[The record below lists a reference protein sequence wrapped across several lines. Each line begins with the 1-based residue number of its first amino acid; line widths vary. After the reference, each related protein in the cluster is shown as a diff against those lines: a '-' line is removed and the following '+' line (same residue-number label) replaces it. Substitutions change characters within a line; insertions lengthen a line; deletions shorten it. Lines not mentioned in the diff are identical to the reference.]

1 MRTYGLTM
9 IPTSDSI
16 VPVLLPFY
24 TAESQNSL
32 ERGSRPYSVVEIL
45 REVFKEDFQK
55 AIQSYM
61 EKCPEGA
68 AKAIGVDESR
78 NFRLVR
84 LSEPR
89 VESSLHQP
97 ACTTAV
103 DLIFKATV
111 EAMVPAGPEDW
122 IEVDGER
129 KERVVLVSRRYTAEY
144 RMRYLIG
151 LWDKRCSAPMI
162 APAAYFP
169 SDVVTE
175 QKTAVTNQYLL
186 PIMYAEDYGKAGR
199 RMLERYYP
207 EALEKPTAVD
217 GWELAKRMKLSAR
230 RVRFEQGSD
239 IQGRIY
245 FDWTRARIRDESGR
259 VTEIKVPPMTILIN
273 TDLCPTAEIENST
286 LIHECCH
293 VFLDLFFFKLQMLS
307 GKPFTSYTSR
317 KRKKKQFNT
326 NNGPIDWMELQ
337 AEKLPAYILLEEN
350 NTRKEIERLLSMKD
364 GIRSP
369 ENIFWIICQLAA
381 TFKVSRSMAKYR
393 MIELGYP
400 EAEGVYAYID
410 NVHIPDYGCSGLWE
424 RGITYAISLSDA
436 GALLRESREFSCALQ
451 GERYVYIEGH
461 FCLNEEKYVQ
471 RGYRQIQR
479 LTAYARRHIEECC
492 IAFTVQGRY
501 ANTAYEDAQAARKKE
516 VKDKYQSRHGFGA
529 EPESKERLKENKT
542 FAEDS
547 QIWMKLKMRMP
558 DGIGSAIQLI
568 LDEKGITQMELAM
581 RMGVS
586 RTAWRKWCA
595 EKMSLRHIVAICIA
609 LDVRADIGME
619 LVRLS
624 GHSFLNNKE
633 HNILLAMMYETKDL
647 TVARANEILRQEKLA
662 PLTEG
667 RDEEIAC

>member
-1 MRTYGLTM
+1 MQRRSFLGYLPYLFLLAAVLALLVMNPSSSSAHTLSYTELQSTLKNEDVTEAVLRIGTNAVNVQGTYVDDDGNTVTFTSTAPATEESIQDLTDRLEDGRL
-9 IPTSDSI
+9 TI
-16 VPVLLPFY
+16 VDAESGNAFMQAMYELVPLVIVLLLGVWMMNRMGGN
-24 TAESQNSL
+24 NS
-32 ERGSRPYSVVEIL
+32 
-45 REVFKEDFQK
+45 
-55 AIQSYM
+55 AN
-61 EKCPEGA
+61 
-68 AKAIGVDESR
+68 AKAFDFGKSR
-78 NFRLVR
+78 ARLETKSKVR
-84 LSEPR
+84 
-89 VESSLHQP
+89 
-97 ACTTAV
+97 
-103 DLIFKATV
+103 F
-111 EAMVPAGPEDW
+111 
-122 IEVDGER
+122 
-129 KERVVLVSRRYTAEY
+129 
-144 RMRYLIG
+144 
-151 LWDKRCSAPMI
+151 
-162 APAAYFP
+162 
-169 SDVVTE
+169 SDVAGCDEEKAEMEEIIGYLKSPAKYKRMGARIPKGILLCGHPGTG
-175 QKTAVTNQYLL
+175 KTLL
-186 PIMYAEDYGKAGR
+186 LYD
-199 RMLERYYP
+199 
-207 EALEKPTAVD
+207 
-217 GWELAKRMKLSAR
+217 LAKTLSKNGQTLLVHCGKL
-230 RVRFEQGSD
+230 
-239 IQGRIY
+239 
-245 FDWTRARIRDESGR
+245 
-259 VTEIKVPPMTILIN
+259 
-273 TDLCPTAEIENST
+273 TAGQYKI
-286 LIHECCH
+286 
-293 VFLDLFFFKLQMLS
+293 
-307 GKPFTSYTSR
+307 
-317 KRKKKQFNT
+317 
-326 NNGPIDWMELQ
+326 
-337 AEKLPAYILLEEN
+337 
-350 NTRKEIERLLSMKD
+350 RKEIERLLDMKD
-364 GIRSP
+364 GVRSP
-369 ENIFWIICQLAA
+369 ENIFWIVCQLAA

-410 NVHIPDYGCSGLWE
+410 NVRIPDYGCSGLWE
-424 RGITYAISLSDA
+424 RGITYAISLADA

-451 GERYVYIEGH
+451 GGRYVYIEGH
-461 FCLNEEKYVQ
+461 FCLNEETYVQ

-547 QIWMKLKMRMP
+547 QIWMKLRMRMP

-619 LVRLS
+619 LVRLA

-667 RDEEIAC
+667 KDEEIAC